1 LFSRY
6 DIDIK
11 TQSIELIII
20 IILIKFVKG
29 STIKRLFRTVMEDIG
44 ALNNN
49 KRTIPILKKLSQPT
63 LTWMIG
69 KFNFCDV
76 LIITPYDNKI
86 KTIANK

>member
-1 LFSRY
+1 
-6 DIDIK
+6 
-11 TQSIELIII
+11 
-20 IILIKFVKG
+20 
-29 STIKRLFRTVMEDIG
+29 MEDIG